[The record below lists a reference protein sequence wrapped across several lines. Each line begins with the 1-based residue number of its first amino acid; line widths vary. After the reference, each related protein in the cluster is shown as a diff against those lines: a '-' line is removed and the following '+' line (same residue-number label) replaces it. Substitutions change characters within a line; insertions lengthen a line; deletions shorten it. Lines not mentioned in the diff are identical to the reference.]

1 MTTQALYQIFLE
13 FPTVCTDTRNITKD
27 CLFFALKGEHFD
39 ANQFAEEAIEKGAAY
54 AIIDQCK
61 FKKNDKFICVKNV
74 LETLQQLAAFHRQHF
89 NIPILGITG
98 TNGKTTTKE
107 LTNAILSTTYN
118 TLATKGNLN
127 NHIGVPLMLLQITD
141 ATEIAIIE
149 MGASQPGDIKL
160 LCEIANPTLGL
171 ITNIGTAHIEGFG
184 SEKNLFLTK
193 KELFDYVIKHNGTIF
208 YNADNK
214 KLRAI
219 KYDNAIT
226 YGTSKNYQVYG
237 EIEKSDFYLKLIIH
251 HDEHSY
257 PIKTSLVGN
266 YNLENI
272 LAAFSVGQFF
282 NIQPEEVIHAISNY
296 IPQNNRSQFIETKNN
311 RIIADAYNA
320 NPSSMAAA
328 ISNFETMTGNSKILI
343 LGDMLELG
351 KISVTAHQELIN
363 NINTTA
369 FEKIFLVGENFSLTK
384 FNEPKITS
392 FKSTDEIKSFFKINP
407 LKNKFILLKGSRGM
421 ALEKI
426 IEVL

>member
-13 FPTVCTDTRNITKD
+13 FPTISTDTRNITKN
-27 CLFFALKGEHFD
+27 CLFFALKGDHFD
-39 ANQFAEEAIEKGAAY
+39 ANQFAEDAIEKGAAY
-54 AIIDQCK
+54 AIIDHCK

-74 LETLQQLAAFHRQHF
+74 LETLQQLAAFHRRHF

-149 MGASQPGDIKL
+149 MGASKQGDIKL
-160 LCEIANPTLGL
+160 LCDIANPTLGL

-193 KELFDYVIKHNGTIF
+193 KELFDHVIKHNGCIF
-208 YNADNK
+208 YNAENK
-214 KLRAI
+214 QFRAI
-219 KYDNAIT
+219 DYDNSIM
-226 YGTSKNYQVYG
+226 YSTSNNYQVHG
-237 EIEKSDFYLKLIIH
+237 ELIKSDFYLKLVIH
-251 HDEHSY
+251 YNEHSY
-257 PIKTSLVGN
+257 PIKTNLIGS

-282 NIQPEEVIHAISNY
+282 NIDTEKAIQAISNY

-311 RIIADAYNA
+311 RIISDAYNA

-328 ISNFETMTGNSKILI
+328 ISNFETMAGNSKILI

-351 KISVTAHQELIN
+351 KISYTAHQELIN
-363 NINTTA
+363 NLNTTA
-369 FEKIFLVGENFSLTK
+369 FEKIFLVGKNFSLTK
-384 FNEPKITS
+384 FNNPGIIS
-392 FKSTDEIKSFFKINP
+392 FKSTNEIKSFLKINP
-407 LKNKFILLKGSRGM
+407 LINKFILLKGSRGM

-426 IEVL
+426 SEVL

>member
-1 MTTQALYQIFLE
+1 MTTQELYQIFLK
-13 FPTVCTDTRNITKD
+13 FPTISTDTRNITKN

-39 ANQFAEEAIEKGAAY
+39 ANQFAEKALEKGAAY
-54 AIIDQCK
+54 AIIDNCK
-61 FKKNDKFICVKNV
+61 FKKNNQFICVNDV
-74 LETLQQLAAFHRQHF
+74 LETLQQLAAFHRRHF

-141 ATEIAIIE
+141 TTEIAIIE
-149 MGASQPGDIKL
+149 MGASKSGDIKF
-160 LCEIANPTLGL
+160 LCDIANPTLGL

-184 SEKNLFLTK
+184 SEKKLFLTK
-193 KELFDYVIKHNGTIF
+193 KELFDYVIKNNGCIF

-214 KLRAI
+214 QFRAI
-219 KYDNAIT
+219 NYDNSIT
-226 YGTSKNYQVYG
+226 YCLSKDCKIQG
-237 EIEKSDFYLKLIIH
+237 KLATSDFYLKLIINYN
-251 HDEHSY
+251 EQIY
-257 PIKTSLVGN
+257 PIKTNLIGN

-282 NIQPEEVIHAISNY
+282 NVQPEKAILAISNY

-328 ISNFETMTGNSKILI
+328 ISNFETIHGNSKILI

-351 KISVTAHQELIN
+351 KISIKAHQELIN
-363 NINTTA
+363 NLKNTA
-369 FEKIFLVGENFSLTK
+369 FDKIFLVGKNFSLTK
-384 FNEPKITS
+384 FDTPKIMS
-392 FKSTDEIKSFFKINP
+392 FKTTDEIKSFLKINP
-407 LKNKFILLKGSRGM
+407 LINKFILLKGSRGM